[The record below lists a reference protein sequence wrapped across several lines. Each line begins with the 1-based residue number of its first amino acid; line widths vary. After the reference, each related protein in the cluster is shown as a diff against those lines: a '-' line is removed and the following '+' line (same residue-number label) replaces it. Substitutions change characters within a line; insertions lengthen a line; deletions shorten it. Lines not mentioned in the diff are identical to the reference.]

1 MLPVIIGAL
10 AVGAIVR
17 MGIDKVQDMSN
28 SIREDGLSNTA
39 KKETQRLSNYV
50 VKECQSKS
58 EQIEKKNDL

>member
-10 AVGAIVR
+10 AVGAMVR

-39 KKETQRLSNYV
+39 KNEAQKLSDYV
-50 VKECQSKS
+50 IKECQNKS
-58 EQIEKKNDL
+58 EQTEKKKNL